1 MITEALMSVLSGFV
15 NSVLG
20 SLPTIP
26 VPTWL
31 SDLSSG
37 VSTIAGYGAGLGVWM
52 PVPLIVSVVTTVVA
66 AWLVAF
72 GIKIARIVAS
82 FLTLGG
88 GSAA

>member
-15 NSVLG
+15 NAVLG
-20 SLPTIP
+20 SLPVIP

-31 SDLSSG
+31 SDLSGG

-52 PVPLIVSVVTTVVA
+52 PVPLIVAVISTLLA
-66 AWLVAF
+66 AWLIAF
-72 GIKIARIVAS
+72 GIKVARIVAS